1 VTTAPT
7 RASVG
12 LRSER
17 GPVLGA
23 VMLSTALIALDSTII
38 ATAVPSVVAD
48 LGGFSSFPWL
58 FSGFLLAQA
67 VTVPVYGKLADLV
80 GRKPLLVLGI
90 SVFVAASLLCGLAW
104 SMPALIAGRVLQGV
118 GAGAILPVG
127 MTVIGDLYSV
137 EERARVQGYLASVW
151 GASAVLG
158 PVAGGLFSDYLS
170 WRWAFLVNLPLGAVA
185 LLALRRRFTEQ
196 VTRREHDLD
205 LKGAGLLAVGASL
218 LVLGLLEGGHAWAWS
233 SPTSLAVLSVAGVL
247 LVAFWR
253 VERRASEPVLP
264 PWVFRRRVLAA
275 GNLAALGVG
284 ALLIGLSTYVP
295 TWAQGVLG
303 TGAVEAGLAL
313 GALTMGWPI
322 SAALSGRVYLRL
334 GFRDTALMGIAL
346 GITGCVLT
354 ALLPEDATVWQLAAT
369 MFVTGLGMG
378 LSSSPIVVAV
388 QSVVG
393 WERRGTVTG
402 TNMFCRSIGSAL
414 GAAAFGAVANATL
427 SARLEDAPADL
438 AGSLPD
444 DVDGT
449 PEALAQGGAVADVV
463 RSALHDA
470 VHGVFVAVALT
481 AVLVAVAIAL
491 MPRRT
496 EALVFDD

>member
-1 VTTAPT
+1 
-7 RASVG
+7 
-12 LRSER
+12 
-17 GPVLGA
+17 
-23 VMLSTALIALDSTII
+23 
-38 ATAVPSVVAD
+38 
-48 LGGFSSFPWL
+48 
-58 FSGFLLAQA
+58 
-67 VTVPVYGKLADLV
+67 
-80 GRKPLLVLGI
+80 
-90 SVFVAASLLCGLAW
+90 
-104 SMPALIAGRVLQGV
+104 
-118 GAGAILPVG
+118 
-127 MTVIGDLYSV
+127 
-137 EERARVQGYLASVW
+137 
-151 GASAVLG
+151 
-158 PVAGGLFSDYLS
+158 
-170 WRWAFLVNLPLGAVA
+170 
-185 LLALRRRFTEQ
+185 
-196 VTRREHDLD
+196 
-205 LKGAGLLAVGASL
+205 
-218 LVLGLLEGGHAWAWS
+218 
-233 SPTSLAVLSVAGVL
+233 
-247 LVAFWR
+247 
-253 VERRASEPVLP
+253 
-264 PWVFRRRVLAA
+264 
-275 GNLAALGVG
+275 
-284 ALLIGLSTYVP
+284 
-295 TWAQGVLG
+295 
-303 TGAVEAGLAL
+303 
-313 GALTMGWPI
+313 
-322 SAALSGRVYLRL
+322 VYLRL